1 VAETGSSPT
10 GTLEDILKRAR
21 KRYLANLLI
30 RQAAIAVC
38 AGAGGIMLLLLTGTQ
53 ILDWYWPLALFA
65 IVLAYGVY
73 RVSRL
78 NLPTY
83 RLAQMIDRS
92 LDLQDRLSTAFY
104 FRRLAPPTQSRLE
117 PSIALVEAQATT
129 RIHPADIDH
138 ALPLTFPRT
147 GYAACAFIVAA
158 IAMLGLRYGILR
170 TLNLEKPL
178 ARISFDTF
186 GATPKVEAAS
196 AKKSVIQEHLEK
208 QLQQLGMTLD
218 EMPTP
223 PEAPPLAPQT
233 VNVPAVA
240 DESGGNVQ
248 GTPGKSPT
256 SNPEG
261 SEEGGKSDDQSG
273 DKSSGESKDEGA
285 GQQGQQKGQQSAAA
299 PKTPPKNPGNNPGV
313 MDKMKDALANLLN
326 KLGSNPQQK
335 SETASNQEQQ
345 QGGKQQMNQKGT
357 QGQGKSQGDSQ
368 QSPDPEGGQDAE
380 AGDKTPGQ
388 QQNASQQAADKPGSE
403 NSKSGMGKSDG
414 DKSIKDAEQLAAMG
428 KISEIFGKRAAEMQG
443 EMSVEVPS
451 GKQQQLKT
459 AYSKNSATHAGAVA
473 DSNRNEIPLMY
484 QTYVQRYFEEVRKT
498 AAPAKPNKPVTP

>member
-1 VAETGSSPT
+1 MAETGSSPT
-10 GTLEDILKRAR
+10 GTLDDILKRAR

-38 AGAGGIMLLLLTGTQ
+38 AGAGGIMLLLLVGTQ
-53 ILDWYWPLALFA
+53 ILDWYWPLALFT

-78 NLPTY
+78 SLPSY

-92 LDLQDRLSTAFY
+92 LDLQDRVSTAFY
-104 FRRLAPPTQSRLE
+104 FRRLAPSSPTRPES
-117 PSIALVEAQATT
+117 SVALVEAEATD
-129 RIHPADIDH
+129 RVHAVDVDH
-138 ALPLTFPRT
+138 ALPLHFPKT
-147 GYAACAFIVAA
+147 GYAACALFLAA
-158 IAMLGLRYGILR
+158 LGMLGVRYGILR
-170 TLNLEKPL
+170 TLNLEKPM

-186 GATPKVEAAS
+186 GAPPKVEAAS

-223 PEAPPLAPQT
+223 PEAPPMGPQSI
-233 VNVPAVA
+233 NVPAVA

-261 SEEGGKSDDQSG
+261 TEEGGEGDEKGSD
-273 DKSSGESKDEGA
+273 KASGESKDEGA
-285 GQQGQQKGQQSAAA
+285 GQAGQQKGQQSGAV
-299 PKTPPKNPGNNPGV
+299 PKTPPKNPGNNPGM

-326 KLGSNPQQK
+326 KLGSNQQQK
-335 SETASNQEQQ
+335 SESASNQEPQ

-380 AGDKTPGQ
+380 SGDKTPGQ

-403 NSKSGMGKSDG
+403 NSKSGMGKSEG

-498 AAPAKPNKPVTP
+498 AAPAKPAKPVTP